1 MNILKLSLQLIYG
14 KKMLPIPSCQKL
26 SSSLSSKHSP
36 HPPKAAMDSW
46 VLSYQ
51 IFCPSVQ

>member
-1 MNILKLSLQLIYG
+1 MNILKQGLQLIYA
-14 KKMLPIPSCQKL
+14 KKMLPIPSPRKL
-26 SSSLSSKHSP
+26 SLSLSSKDSP

-51 IFCPSVQ
+51 IFRPSLQ